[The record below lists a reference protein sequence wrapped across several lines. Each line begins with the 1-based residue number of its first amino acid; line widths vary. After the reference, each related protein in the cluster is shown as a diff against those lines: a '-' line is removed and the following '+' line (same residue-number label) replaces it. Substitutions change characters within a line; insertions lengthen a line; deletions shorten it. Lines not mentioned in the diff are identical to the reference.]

1 MKQLVNLP
9 FQKAYVRKRFLR
21 QETKDEGIIECYLI
35 AVEVVLNEALR
46 WMVMTREGACF
57 SSVPLHALCLK
68 ENAPDVELAS
78 VCTWDA
84 LGNRAE
90 IVELEFLRHFTVQ
103 SKHGTGR
110 YMFSIHFEADKFWS
124 RLPSQ
129 LKVMHLAERE
139 DGNLMIVVANESR
152 FVCDAITDEA
162 AEMTCIPQSN
172 QRIWFAEE

>member
-1 MKQLVNLP
+1 
-9 FQKAYVRKRFLR
+9 
-21 QETKDEGIIECYLI
+21 
-35 AVEVVLNEALR
+35 
-46 WMVMTREGACF
+46 
-57 SSVPLHALCLK
+57 
-68 ENAPDVELAS
+68 
-78 VCTWDA
+78 
-84 LGNRAE
+84 
-90 IVELEFLRHFTVQ
+90 
-103 SKHGTGR
+103 
-110 YMFSIHFEADKFWS
+110 MFSIHFEADKFWS